1 MRKALIGLEPDDES
15 EWSKGPILSLI
26 EKGLITLQWFW
37 ALKGLKLSSC
47 KPGLFNYN

>member
-1 MRKALIGLEPDDES
+1 MRKVLIGLEPDDES

-26 EKGLITLQWFW
+26 DKGLIILQWFW
-37 ALKGLKLSSC
+37 DLKGLKSSRR